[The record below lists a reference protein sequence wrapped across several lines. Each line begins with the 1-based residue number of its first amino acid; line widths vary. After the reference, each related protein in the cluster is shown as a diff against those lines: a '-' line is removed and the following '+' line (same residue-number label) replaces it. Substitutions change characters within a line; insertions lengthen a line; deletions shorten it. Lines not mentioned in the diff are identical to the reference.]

1 MNAVALGMVL
11 AGWWGASGASS
22 DRRQLG
28 SVNLALGGLVVAGA
42 ANAWWLGRCRR
53 VVVLA
58 RSAVLP
64 LTTASPWLHPVPYG
78 PERTEG
84 LVVGENM
91 TRFHRASCLL
101 AKGKEVRPAE
111 RSEGYGPCEVCQP

>member
-1 MNAVALGMVL
+1 MVL

-22 DRRQLG
+22 ERRQLG
-28 SVNLALGGLVVAGA
+28 WVNLALGGLVVAGA
-42 ANAWWLGRCRR
+42 TNAWWLGRCRR

-64 LTTASPWLHPVPYG
+64 LTTESPRAEV
-78 PERTEG
+78 

-101 AKGKEVRPAE
+101 VRGKEVRRAE
-111 RSEGYGPCEVCQP
+111 PSEGYRPCEVCQP